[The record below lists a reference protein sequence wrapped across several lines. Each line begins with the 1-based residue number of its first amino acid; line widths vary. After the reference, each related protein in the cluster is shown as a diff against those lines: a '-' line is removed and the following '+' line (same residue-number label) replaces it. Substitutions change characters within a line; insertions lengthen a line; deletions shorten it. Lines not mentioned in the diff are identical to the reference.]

1 LKLQKCR
8 PNPFSDGILFDVSD
22 GYSALAQ
29 YVPTFRISA
38 GGEGYD
44 TV

>member
-22 GYSALAQ
+22 GYSAREQ
-29 YVPTFRISA
+29 CVPAFRISA
-38 GGEGYD
+38 GGKYD
-44 TV
+44 AV